1 MEYTDYEKEKIRE
14 AFNVVMDDL
23 DEIWQES
30 NKEEIRIPVS
40 IDAIKIKY
48 PDCPTHGWQ
57 LVMNKKGF
65 FIECDTIDCLYRL
78 FLQKSTLFKK
88 PIRKLKNY
96 SSAIEFVKKY
106 PKIRESVLKELS
118 LQKAQKNSESD
129 IRNNELTEIDKIKEI
144 YSHTVCIELSSP
156 SINSQYQFELTN
168 EEGLNIGTIQIG
180 NTTLK
185 VITNNA
191 IKLVTPTQDYPKVKQ
206 K

>member
-1 MEYTDYEKEKIRE
+1 MREGQKETY
-14 AFNVVMDDL
+14 FQWDL
-23 DEIWQES
+23 E
-30 NKEEIRIPVS
+30 P
-40 IDAIKIKY
+40 
-48 PDCPTHGWQ
+48 
-57 LVMNKKGF
+57 
-65 FIECDTIDCLYRL
+65 
-78 FLQKSTLFKK
+78 
-88 PIRKLKNY
+88 
-96 SSAIEFVKKY
+96 
-106 PKIRESVLKELS
+106 
-118 LQKAQKNSESD
+118 
-129 IRNNELTEIDKIKEI
+129 EIDKIKEI